1 MKKRFE
7 AYNQNN
13 DNKLSYERYGTN
25 TRGKNHAKLVLNPF
39 LHKEMFYKTTHFVG
53 D

>member
-1 MKKRFE
+1 ME
-7 AYNQNN
+7 QTQG
-13 DNKLSYERYGTN
+13 E
-25 TRGKNHAKLVLNPF
+25 KNHAKLVLNPF